1 MVLKGKVV
9 EYNGKFGLIVS
20 GEDTVDFE
28 RNDISLEQQIKI
40 GDTVE
45 FRVEKNDY
53 GIMIARNINK
63 IEGDKN
69 MKYKDLEIEV
79 YLNVEES
86 NKHLEEDYNAL
97 MGIDVEELVKTKFI
111 DWLLGSDFLDR
122 DRDKVYEGLK
132 LYEVNYHY
140 GKIVAQYSP
149 TGEDNYFGQF
159 EFCYESCSE
168 YTDDIFDAVAMQ
180 VYMLDGKVVKVSGYD
195 I

>member
-1 MVLKGKVV
+1 MMLKGKVV
-9 EYNGKFGLIVS
+9 MFNGKFGVIIA
-20 GEDTVDFE
+20 GEDSIDFE
-28 RNDISLEQQIKI
+28 YTDISLNQEIKV

-45 FRVEKNDY
+45 FRVEENDY

-63 IEGDKN
+63 VGEDN
-69 MKYKDLEIEV
+69 TMKYNGLEIEV

-86 NKHLEEDYNAL
+86 NKHLEDDYKAL

-122 DRDKVYEGLK
+122 DRDQVYDGLK

-159 EFCYESCSE
+159 EFCYESNSE
-168 YTDDIFDAVAMQ
+168 YTDDIFEAVAMQ
-180 VYMLDGKVVKVSGYD
+180 VFMLDGKVVKVSGYD

>member
-1 MVLKGKVV
+1 MKLIGKVIKFDGIFGV
-9 EYNGKFGLIVS
+9 IESDDKNIEFEY
-20 GEDTVDFE
+20 
-28 RNDISLEQQIKI
+28 RDISYEQDINV

-45 FRVEKNDY
+45 FRLEEKDY
-53 GIMIARNINK
+53 DVLLARNVNK
-63 IEGDKN
+63 INGGN
-69 MKYKDLEIEV
+69 IMKYNGLDIEV

-86 NKHLEEDYNAL
+86 NKHLEEDFNAL
-97 MGIDVEELVKTKFI
+97 MQIDVNDLVKGKFM
-111 DWLLGSDFLDR
+111 DWLLGSDFIDR
-122 DRDKVYEGLK
+122 DRDLVFEGLK

-159 EFCYESCSE
+159 EFCFESNSE
-168 YTDDIFDAVAMQ
+168 YTDDILQAVAMQ